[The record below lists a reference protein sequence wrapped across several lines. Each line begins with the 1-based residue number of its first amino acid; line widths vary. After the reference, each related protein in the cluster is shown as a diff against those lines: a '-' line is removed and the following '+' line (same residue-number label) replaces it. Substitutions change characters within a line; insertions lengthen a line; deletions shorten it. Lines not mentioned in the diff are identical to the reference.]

1 MLRFPQFV
9 QECPVC
15 GRPLEIRLE
24 YLGRRVGCQH
34 CGGRFV
40 ASDPSDPSARPGTSE
55 LGRNRL
61 LHRVDS
67 LLEQS
72 THRLRLADGPARGR
86 SIGGAADR

>member
-40 ASDPSDPSARPGTSE
+40 ASDPSARPEAPE
-55 LGRNRL
+55 LGGNRL
-61 LHRVDS
+61 LRRVDA

-72 THRLRLADGPARGR
+72 MQRLRWANGPTRDR
-86 SIGGAADR
+86 PIGGAADR